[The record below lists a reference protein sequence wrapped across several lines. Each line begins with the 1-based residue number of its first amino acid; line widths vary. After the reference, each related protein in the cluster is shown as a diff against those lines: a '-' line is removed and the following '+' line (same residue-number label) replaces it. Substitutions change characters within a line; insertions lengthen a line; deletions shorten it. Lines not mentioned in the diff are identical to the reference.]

1 MTTHN
6 STWRTLLNTIFHDV
20 LQECELWVN
29 FGEKS
34 GDSEWKGKDSA
45 IGRNSGADELIAFHM
60 NIGKQFFMIASSVI
74 FFPFH
79 VSYFC
84 VQLAPNVELQHLAQD
99 KYFSE
104 ELITL

>member
-1 MTTHN
+1 MATHN

-34 GDSEWKGKDSA
+34 GDSEWRGKDSA

-60 NIGKQFFMIASSVI
+60 NIGKQFFMIASSVNLSLSFLREI
-74 FFPFH
+74 KSTFALLL
-79 VSYFC
+79 C
-84 VQLAPNVELQHLAQD
+84 TAC
-99 KYFSE
+99 SE
-104 ELITL
+104 C